1 MGGCS
6 LCSRQRAKLTVCGE
20 GFLPYIIVLAFL
32 CSKGVTRK
40 RAEIRAIGENAD
52 RHEQNFSEKEFALI
66 KELVQARMEQ
76 KQNLEYESFDGYEL
90 PPRTQFS
97 MLKKP
102 AVSIIYGKLTF
113 NMASIRLLEGVKYI
127 LTIVNTKKKSLD
139 PILSIWGRRNTINIG
154 IDVIRLLG
162 EPTHIWIMK
171 NIHNF

>member
-1 MGGCS
+1 M
-6 LCSRQRAKLTVCGE
+6 
-20 GFLPYIIVLAFL
+20 
-32 CSKGVTRK
+32 
-40 RAEIRAIGENAD
+40 AEIRAIGENAD

-113 NMASIRLLEGVKYI
+113 NMASIRLFEGVKYI
-127 LTIVNTKKKSLD
+127 LTIVNTKKKKPGFDIIYLGAKKYHQYWD
-139 PILSIWGRRNTINIG
+139 RRYTAF
-154 IDVIRLLG
+154 R
-162 EPTHIWIMK
+162 
-171 NIHNF
+171 